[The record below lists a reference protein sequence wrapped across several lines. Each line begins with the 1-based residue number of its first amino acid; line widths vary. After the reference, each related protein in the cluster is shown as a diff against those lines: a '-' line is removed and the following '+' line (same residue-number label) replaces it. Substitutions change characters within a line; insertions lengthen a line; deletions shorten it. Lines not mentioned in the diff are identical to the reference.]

1 MDQHGDQILIVADLS
16 AAVFSAGRAFND
28 LSASLPATEEFLR
41 AGSLK
46 GITSKHD
53 LALLED
59 LRDLSQLVIDHGQA
73 RGRIDTGFVRRVN
86 ATITRS
92 GALHP
97 GKFRSP
103 EQGIG
108 VSTRYGEHLPPA
120 IAETGLQ
127 QLLDQA
133 LRAADPREQAL
144 DLFVAIAK
152 AQPFEDGNKRTAL
165 FVANGLLIRERTQVL
180 LTVPL
185 DEAPTAGEGF
195 LFNDLLARSYVFDE
209 DYGVKRLL
217 NDRGLCSR

>member
-1 MDQHGDQILIVADLS
+1 MDQHGDQILIVFDLS

-28 LSASLPATEEFLR
+28 LSASLSATEEFLR
-41 AGSLK
+41 TGSLK

-59 LRDLSQLVIDHGQA
+59 LRDLSQLVIDHGQT

-108 VSTRYGEHLPPA
+108 VSTRYGEHLPRA
-120 IAETGLQ
+120 IGETDLE

-133 LRAADPREQAL
+133 LHSADPREQAL
-144 DLFVAIAK
+144 NLFVAIAK

-165 FVANGLLIRERTQVL
+165 FVANGFLIRERTQVL

-185 DEAPTAGEGF
+185 DEAPAAGGGF
-195 LFNDLLARSYVFDE
+195 LFNDLLARSYVFGD
-209 DYGVKRLL
+209 DHGLKRLL